1 MAPTTTASSAPLDD
15 DTPAAL
21 VAPLDA
27 SPPSTSD
34 TSSLDDKHDVEKADL
49 DSDDK
54 EAQKK
59 SDVLEANELSPMEA
73 FAVDVGGDQ
82 SPFAEVAACVSNT
95 DDPDMLVSTFRSW
108 TLLTFFV
115 LVFSGVNAFFSL
127 RYPSLTI
134 GYVVALVLAH
144 PLGKAW
150 AALVPDWRIGVGRAS
165 FRLNPG
171 PWTIKEHALVALA
184 VNLTSSSAYA
194 LGSLVTLTSEQFW
207 DRKADFGP
215 GFGILYIFTTQC
227 LGFGLAGLARR
238 WIVWPA
244 AMVWPA
250 TLPSTVLLRA
260 FHEREDRSPANGWTL
275 SRYRFFAYFTAASFI
290 WFWFP
295 DYLFTALS
303 SFAFITWIWPNS
315 QKVNAIF
322 GMNSGLGLLPI
333 SFDWT
338 QITYAGQPLTTPFY
352 VSANCF
358 AAIVLFYLLA
368 GPLIYYKNVWNSGY
382 LPVLSSSTFDN
393 TGAKYNISRV
403 LSGGR
408 LDLDA
413 YQAYSPMYISM
424 AYSISY
430 GLNFAA
436 VTAIVVH
443 TFLYSRKEIWSRL
456 KGLGSEDVHKRL
468 MRSYREVPDW
478 WYGVLT
484 VFVLGLG
491 IFTIRYWDT
500 GLPIWSFVF
509 ITFGMGVVLIV
520 PEGILEG
527 TTNQRVFLNILTE
540 LIAGYL
546 HKGQAIPNLMAST
559 ALGRPRVKMYGY
571 NSVKHG
577 LDFAMDLKL
586 AQYMKL
592 APRVVFAVQLYSSV
606 LSCLTQTGTLYWMM
620 GHIKDLCSPTN
631 PDRFTCNG
639 TRVVYNASVIWGT
652 IGPQRMFERGQ
663 TYSALLHFFW
673 IGPVA
678 VVVCYIA
685 YRRWPNSWLRFVNLP
700 IFFNSAGN
708 IPPANT
714 TQYSLWF
721 ITAFIFNYLIRRR
734 AFAWWKRYT
743 YLLSAAL
750 DTGTALATIVIFF
763 ALSYSG
769 IKLVW
774 WGNTVNSTTLDAKS
788 AAWLHVP
795 KGSHFGPSVGEF

>member
-1 MAPTTTASSAPLDD
+1 MSPAIKTSGATSDD
-15 DTPAAL
+15 DGPAAL

-27 SPPSTSD
+27 LPPSTSE

-49 DSDDK
+49 DLEDDK
-54 EAQKK
+54 QAHKA
-59 SDVLEANELSPMEA
+59 SDVLEAQELSPMEA

-82 SPFAEVAACVSNT
+82 SPFAEVAACVPNT

-108 TLLTFFV
+108 TLLTIFV

-144 PLGKAW
+144 PCGKAW
-150 AALVPDWRIGVGRAS
+150 AAVVPDWRVGHGRAS

-194 LGSLVTLTSEQFW
+194 LGSLVTLTSDQFW

-215 GFGILYIFTTQC
+215 GFGIVYIFSTQC

-260 FHEREDRSPANGWTL
+260 FHEREDRSSANGWTM
-275 SRYRFFAYFTAASFI
+275 SRYRFFAFFTAGAFV

-295 DYLFTALS
+295 DYIFTALS
-303 SFAFITWIWPNS
+303 SFAFVTWIWPNS

-333 SFDWT
+333 SLDWT

-352 VSANCF
+352 ISANCM
-358 AAIVLFYLLA
+358 ASVALFYLII
-368 GPLIYYKNVWNSGY
+368 GPIIYYKNVWYSGY

-408 LDLDA
+408 LDLAA
-413 YQAYSPMYISM
+413 YEAYSPMYISM

-436 VTAIVVH
+436 VTAIVMH

-456 KGLGSEDVHKRL
+456 KNSRAGGEDVHRRL

-484 VFVLGLG
+484 VVVLGLG
-491 IFTIRYWDT
+491 ILTIRYWDT
-500 GLPIWSFVF
+500 GLPVWSFIF

-527 TTNQRVFLNILTE
+527 TTNQRVFLNIITE

-546 HKGQAIPNLMAST
+546 HPGQAIPNLMAST
-559 ALGRPRVKMYGY
+559 APRRSRP
-571 NSVKHG
+571 
-577 LDFAMDLKL
+577 D
-586 AQYMKL
+586 
-592 APRVVFAVQLYSSV
+592 
-606 LSCLTQTGTLYWMM
+606 
-620 GHIKDLCSPTN
+620 
-631 PDRFTCNG
+631 
-639 TRVVYNASVIWGT
+639 
-652 IGPQRMFERGQ
+652 
-663 TYSALLHFFW
+663 
-673 IGPVA
+673 
-678 VVVCYIA
+678 
-685 YRRWPNSWLRFVNLP
+685 
-700 IFFNSAGN
+700 
-708 IPPANT
+708 
-714 TQYSLWF
+714 
-721 ITAFIFNYLIRRR
+721 
-734 AFAWWKRYT
+734 
-743 YLLSAAL
+743 
-750 DTGTALATIVIFF
+750 
-763 ALSYSG
+763 
-769 IKLVW
+769 
-774 WGNTVNSTTLDAKS
+774 
-788 AAWLHVP
+788 
-795 KGSHFGPSVGEF
+795 PS